1 MNTPSQ
7 FSINEKKLLKKSS
20 VLNGM
25 LMKNERVWIYN
36 FVFNKF
42 LETGTSDRTN
52 IGSDDFP

>member
-36 FVFNKF
+36 FVLNKF